1 MNQKNTVSQTVKH
14 LAKSQRSILL
24 LISLLAFVINF
35 QAQINSEKLDKFF
48 DKKIK
53 RANIIGLQAGFLSNG
68 KLVWSN
74 SYGFKNYKTKKEVN
88 DSTLFLIASCSKPV
102 TALAILKLCDEK
114 KIELDDPINK
124 HLPFT
129 IKNPFFDDKKIT
141 IRMLLSHT
149 SSLKDNWEVLDP
161 LYTTE
166 TGGDSPIELE
176 GFVKSY
182 FIADGK
188 YYDKEKNF
196 FNKTPGQHWEYCN
209 MGYALLGSL
218 VESVS
223 KKSFSE
229 FMKEEVFEPLQM
241 NNSHWFLRD
250 IPHENIARP
259 HELSDKRDSI
269 KQPKLLPHYGYPD
282 FPDGQLRTTVE
293 DYAKILNILLNDGK
307 YNNIQYLNKK
317 TVDEFLN
324 IQYPEVNKWQAIAWN
339 YNEFE
344 NWLYYLLMPRLP
356 SHTGGDPG
364 VATVVSFNPNS
375 KTGAIVFINSPPNTF
390 RGGKIFYFTIVK
402 RLLKEARRVNKK

>member
-402 RLLKEARRVNKK
+402 RLLKEARQSK

>member
-402 RLLKEARRVNKK
+402 RLV